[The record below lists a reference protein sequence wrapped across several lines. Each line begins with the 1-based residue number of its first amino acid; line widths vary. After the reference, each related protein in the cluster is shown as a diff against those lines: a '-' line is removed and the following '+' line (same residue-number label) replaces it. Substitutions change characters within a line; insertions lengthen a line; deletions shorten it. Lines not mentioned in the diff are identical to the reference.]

1 MAFNNQISRTDA
13 AALIPEEASREILSH
28 VPESSVVMSL
38 GRRLPDISRG
48 QYRLPVVT
56 ALPEAY
62 WINPATADPQTPD
75 TGLKQTHEV
84 NWDSVYVYAEEMAVI
99 VPIPEAV
106 KDDLDY
112 DIWGEVQPLLVE
124 AFGRAFDNTVLRG
137 TNAPASFPNDLVT
150 GATAAGHVVSV
161 AAFDDVYDALF
172 DLNGVHN
179 LVEEDGYMV
188 NGHIAAPSMMSR
200 LRACRAADGAPV
212 FSASMVNGVPYFDIL
227 GGQVR
232 FPRNG
237 CMAGSP
243 QWLFSGDWSQLVWA
257 MRQDLTYKI
266 LDQAVITDA
275 SGNVQFN
282 LAQQDMVALRAVMRI
297 GWALPNPINPTN
309 ANAATRYPFS
319 ILIA

>member
-1 MAFNNQISRTDA
+1 MAYNNNTSRADA
-13 AALIPEEASREILSH
+13 AALIPEEASRQILSH
-28 VPESSVVMSL
+28 VPEVSAVMSM

-48 QYRLPVVT
+48 QYRIPVVT

-62 WINPATADPQTPD
+62 WINPAANNPQTPD
-75 TGLKQTHEV
+75 IGLKQTTEV

-112 DIWGEVQPLLVE
+112 DIWGEVQPLLSE

-137 TNAPASFPNDLVT
+137 TNAPANFPNDLVT
-150 GATAAGHVVSV
+150 GATAAGHVVSL
-161 AAFDDVYDALF
+161 ANFADIYDALF
-172 DLNGVHN
+172 ELNGVHN

-188 NGHIAAPSMMSR
+188 SGHIAAPSMMSR
-200 LRACRAADGAPV
+200 LRSCRGADGAPV
-212 FSASMVNGVPYFDIL
+212 FSASMVNGVPFFDIL

-237 CMAGSP
+237 CMAASP
-243 QWLFSGDWSQLVWA
+243 QYLFSGDWSQLVWA
-257 MRQDLTYKI
+257 MRQDLTYKV

-275 SGNVQFN
+275 EGNVLFN
-282 LAQQDMVALRAVMRI
+282 LAQQDMVALRAVMRV
-297 GWALPNPINPTN
+297 GWALPNPINPMN
-309 ANAATRYPFS
+309 ANGATRYPFS
-319 ILIA
+319 ILTA